1 MPDLL
6 EKVSHEWGALSR
18 SPAALGILERWSCR
32 EPTLAD
38 FESLHDV
45 AVAAQGRDVED
56 LDARDELQ
64 FALLRIAADDED
76 ARLAMLHILGPG
88 LVGVTRTYAPR
99 WGRRETEAMVT
110 AAALDRIAGFGSRP
124 HTRPAANIVLGVR
137 HTLFKRRLQEVSR
150 TDVLGRQVLFD
161 DDVLESG
168 DEEVPAAD
176 ELLYL
181 VGEAVRTGRI
191 TERGARLIV
200 LHRICDMSTR
210 AVAEDEGRDPASVR
224 QYRNRAEAVL
234 AEVAEAE
241 AVA

>member
-6 EKVSHEWGALSR
+6 VKVSNEWRALGR
-18 SPAALGILERWSCR
+18 SPGALGILERWRRR
-32 EPTLAD
+32 EPSLAD
-38 FESLHDV
+38 FESLDEV
-45 AVAAQGRDVED
+45 AVAAQGRDVDD
-56 LDARDELQ
+56 LDARDALQ

-88 LVGVTRTYAPR
+88 LIGVTRTYAPR
-99 WGRRETEAMVT
+99 WGWGETEAMVI

-124 HTRPAANIVLGVR
+124 HARPAANIVLGVR
-137 HTLFKRRLQEVSR
+137 HTLFKRRLQEVGR
-150 TDVLGRQVLFD
+150 ADVLGQQVLFD
-161 DDVLESG
+161 DDVLETG
-168 DEEVPAAD
+168 DGEVPAAD

-200 LHRICDMSTR
+200 LHRICDTPTR
-210 AVAEDEGRDPASVR
+210 AVAENEGRDPASVR